1 MTDTDLFTASDSGEA
16 AADSA
21 SVDSGKAARSAGAR
35 GGRSG
40 SLTSMLLPDL
50 RALAGEVGVK
60 GTSGMRKGDLI
71 AAIKE
76 RRGEGNGGAAAAAPA
91 AKAAEAAPVA
101 ESAPAA
107 PQADAGAAP
116 QQSNPQRR

>member
-1 MTDTDLFTASDSGEA
+1 MTTT
-16 AADSA
+16 
-21 SVDSGKAARSAGAR
+21 KAAPSAGVTR

-60 GTSGMRKGDLI
+60 GTSGMRKSELI

-76 RRGEGNGGAAAAAPA
+76 HRGEGGAAA
-91 AKAAEAAPVA
+91 KAAPVK
-101 ESAPAA
+101 
-107 PQADAGAAP
+107 
-116 QQSNPQRR
+116 

>member
-1 MTDTDLFTASDSGEA
+1 MTDTDLFTASDAGEA

-21 SVDSGKAARSAGAR
+21 AVDPGKAARSAR

-50 RALAGEVGVK
+50 RALASEVGVK

-76 RRGEGNGGAAAAAPA
+76 RRGESNGAPGLA
-91 AKAAEAAPVA
+91 S
-101 ESAPAA
+101 SAVRTVGSTQPAV
-107 PQADAGAAP
+107 
-116 QQSNPQRR
+116 S